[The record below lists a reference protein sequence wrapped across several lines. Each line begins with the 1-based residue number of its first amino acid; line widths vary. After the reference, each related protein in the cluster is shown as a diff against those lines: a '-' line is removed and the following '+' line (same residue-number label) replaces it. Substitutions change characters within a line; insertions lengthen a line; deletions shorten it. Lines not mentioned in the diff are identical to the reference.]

1 VSLFFTLA
9 LMQARN
15 GTDGEFPAGPNRSV
29 LVEWKTT
36 ASLTMPLPD
45 DMPRVPSF
53 FSTLASRR
61 YAFDLQ
67 IVVGTKRGISQKPLR
82 LRIPVQIVHTP
93 VEKNPDGL
101 SVDFEDDLQAP
112 VYVP

>member
-1 VSLFFTLA
+1 MRLFILA
-9 LMQARN
+9 PVQPRN
-15 GTDGEFPAGPNRSV
+15 STDGQFAAGPNQSV
-29 LVEWKTT
+29 AAEWKTI

-45 DMPRVPSF
+45 DMPRLPSF

-67 IVVGTKRGISQKPLR
+67 FVVGTKRGISQKPFH

-93 VEKNPDGL
+93 VEKNPDRL
-101 SVDFEDDLQAP
+101 SVDFEDDVTVPA
-112 VYVP
+112 YVP